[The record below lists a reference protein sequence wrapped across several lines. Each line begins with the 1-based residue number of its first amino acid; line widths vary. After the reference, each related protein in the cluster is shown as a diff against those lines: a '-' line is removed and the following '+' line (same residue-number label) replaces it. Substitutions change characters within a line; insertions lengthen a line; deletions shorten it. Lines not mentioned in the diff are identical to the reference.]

1 MNPGELNNQTRF
13 AYLLSAASDNVIESF
28 PLSSWLTIGDLRYGS
43 DANFL
48 KRSGAGRVVV
58 SDLSDTRLKIAKDF
72 GFVDEISA
80 ENVEKLSFDDNEI
93 EIDFVLCKESFH
105 HFPRSF
111 MGLHE
116 MLNLR
121 KEYC

>member
-1 MNPGELNNQTRF
+1 VLEG
-13 AYLLSAASDNVIESF
+13 
-28 PLSSWLTIGDLRYGS
+28 
-43 DANFL
+43 
-48 KRSGAGRVVV
+48 
-58 SDLSDTRLKIAKDF
+58 LKIAKDF

-93 EIDFVLCKESFH
+93 DFVLCKESFH
-105 HFPRSF
+105 HFPRPF
-111 MGLHE
+111 MGLCE